1 MSAMKFMRAVEIAAW
16 SALTSPE
23 VPLPCGKEVDGYETV
38 GAMGTDQGGGAW
50 GFSGLR
56 LLYA

>member
-38 GAMGTDQGGGAW
+38 GAMGTDQGGGA
-50 GFSGLR
+50 
-56 LLYA
+56 